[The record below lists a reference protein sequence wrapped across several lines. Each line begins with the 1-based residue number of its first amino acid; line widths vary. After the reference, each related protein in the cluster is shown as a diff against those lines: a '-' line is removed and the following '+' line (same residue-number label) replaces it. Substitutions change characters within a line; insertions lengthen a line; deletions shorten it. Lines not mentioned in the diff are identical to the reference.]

1 MVGLPLSI
9 KGTVR
14 LDKRTKNLAKRM
26 RRGEIAVIDHEDIDG
41 TSAEMLVEKQ
51 VGAVINVASSISGRY
66 PNIGPQILLKASIP
80 LIDVSDDLF
89 ASLKEG
95 EELTLDG
102 SALRRNGTVLAD
114 GELLTTRSVV
124 ARMEAAKLNLGSELE
139 AFAQNT
145 LSYVVQEKGLLLDP
159 TTFPHIDTNIAGRH
173 AMIVVRGD
181 GYKEDLAIIRTY
193 LRDVK
198 PVMIGVDGGADALL
212 DLGFRPDIIVGDMDS
227 VSDRA
232 LKCGAEIIVH
242 TYADSKRKSP
252 GIDRVEALGVAYK
265 AIPSP
270 GTSEDLA
277 MLLAYEKGA
286 ELLVAVGTHSHLVD
300 FLDKGRKGMS
310 STFLVRLRVGSRL
323 VDAKG
328 VNKLYGLRPPVLRD
342 ILLIS
347 LAALLVVFSVMVFSP
362 TAWDRLHAVSMDL
375 LSKVRLFMLGIR
387 ARML

>member
-1 MVGLPLSI
+1 LSI

-26 RRGEIAVIDHEDIDG
+26 RRGEIAIIDHEDIDG
-41 TSAEMLVEKQ
+41 TSAEMLVERQ

-66 PNIGPQILLKASIP
+66 PNVGPQILLKAAIP
-80 LIDVSDDLF
+80 LIDIDDDLF
-89 ASLKEG
+89 LSLKEG
-95 EELTLDG
+95 EEIVIDG
-102 SALRRNGTVLAD
+102 SDIRKNGTILAT
-114 GELLTTRSVV
+114 GELLNSGEVV
-124 ARMEAAKLNLGSELE
+124 ARMEAAKLNLGNELE

-212 DLGFRPDIIVGDMDS
+212 ELGFRPDIIVGDMDS

-232 LKCGAEIIVH
+232 LKCGSEIIVH
-242 TYADSKRKSP
+242 TYADSSRKSP
-252 GIDRVEALGVAYK
+252 GIDRVEALGTPYK
-265 AIPSP
+265 AIASP

-328 VNKLYGLRPPVLRD
+328 VNKLYGLRPPVFRD
-342 ILLIS
+342 LCLIS
-347 LAALLVVFSVMVFSP
+347 LAAALVVFSVLVFSP
-362 TAWDRLHAVSMDL
+362 SAGDRLHAVAMDL
-375 LSKVRLFMLGIR
+375 LSKARLFILGIR
-387 ARML
+387 ARMI